1 MRGRRAWWLVAL
13 TLLVLVLVAD
23 DAPQSTAFASSPI
36 PRMVCAPPPFP
47 CPLRRTLPART
58 RTWITSIPVIWR
70 GNE

>member
-23 DAPQSTAFASSPI
+23 DAPRATAFASSPL
-36 PRMVCAPPPFP
+36 MECAPPPFP